1 MWTETH
7 VSISEVIPST
17 WPSPFSTEHHGTT
30 SLQFSIYL
38 QYTLGSLTQHPGAQ
52 KVSSYALSPFDS
64 VPQHESCCAGGHQS
78 YILKTAGSTAEENG
92 YSRLTRQSSMLCMVD
107 NWKFRARHLAWIWM
121 VDFTS
126 RVASVSVGKS
136 LILSVLPCPHHQK
149 CTRLLGCYGSKRRS
163 RPSIAHNLSS
173 VDGDHCNHSFLVMSL
188 ASKESMASPVGSSSI
203 HREDRTGPGAGVRS
217 APSCA
222 VGTDWRRLSFK

>member
-17 WPSPFSTEHHGTT
+17 WPLPFSTEHHGTT

-52 KVSSYALSPFDS
+52 NVSGYALSPFDS
-64 VPQHESCCAGGHQS
+64 VPQHESCVGGHQS

-107 NWKFRARHLAWIWM
+107 NWQSRARHLAWLWM
-121 VDFTS
+121 VDSTS
-126 RVASVSVGKS
+126 RAARVSVGKS
-136 LILSVLPCPHHQK
+136 LILSVLSCPHHQK
-149 CTRLLGCYGSKRRS
+149 CTRPLGCYGSKRRS
-163 RPSIAHNLSS
+163 CPSIAHNLSS
-173 VDGDHCNHSFLVMSL
+173 VDGDHCDHSFLVMSL
-188 ASKESMASPVGSSSI
+188 ASKGSMASPVWFFLHS
-203 HREDRTGPGAGVRS
+203 P
-217 APSCA
+217 
-222 VGTDWRRLSFK
+222 